1 MKNFDAEVNAYLE
14 EVFGEKCHVDV
25 KGPHDELWL
34 FDSKVY
40 DNRFTKA
47 ISINRLDVKPNA
59 YDACTFK
66 TGESITNTELLFGID
81 EVKEWI
87 DANKDFL
94 LA

>member
-1 MKNFDAEVNAYLE
+1 MKNFDNEVNAYLN
-14 EVFGEKCHVDV
+14 EVFSESCHVDV

-40 DNRFTKA
+40 DANFTKA

-59 YDACTFK
+59 YDACTF
-66 TGESITNTELLFGID
+66 TLGDHIVETELLFGVE
-81 EVKEWI
+81 EVKQWI